1 MEFFQNLEVVDLA
14 TLFLHPTSDVVQFC
28 LVNLI
33 IIMITL
39 LITMII
45 LLLHH
50 HDHHHLSTALC
61 HQCICQPASAVHPLP
76 KLTNG
81 CLQLAKLLDLR
92 ELSIKLL
99 HLVISTVMVMM
110 VSLDS

>member
-1 MEFFQNLEVVDLA
+1 MEIFQNLEVVDLA

-33 IIMITL
+33 IIMIAL
-39 LITMII
+39 LII

-50 HDHHHLSTALC
+50 HDDHHLSAALC

-92 ELSIKLL
+92 ELSIMLL
-99 HLVISTVMVMM
+99 HLVFSTVMVMM
-110 VSLDS
+110 VSLNS

>member
-1 MEFFQNLEVVDLA
+1 MEIFQNLEVVDLA

-45 LLLHH
+45 ILLHH
-50 HDHHHLSTALC
+50 HA
-61 HQCICQPASAVHPLP
+61 
-76 KLTNG
+76 
-81 CLQLAKLLDLR
+81 
-92 ELSIKLL
+92 
-99 HLVISTVMVMM
+99 
-110 VSLDS
+110 